1 MQSLELAFKL
11 ILDPSVLAVICLA
24 SGLGVIIGA
33 TPGLTAVMGT
43 ALLVPI
49 TFFMEP
55 VPAIA
60 AIVAMAAMAIFAGDI
75 PGALV
80 RIPGTPASAAY
91 VNEAYQITRRG
102 QPELA
107 LGVCMVAS
115 CIGGLLGTVVLVVAS
130 PVLAEFALSFSSVE
144 YFWLGLLGLTC
155 AAFVSTGNV
164 VKGVA
169 SLAFGLFLGT
179 IGVDIMAGHARFTFG
194 LTELMGGIGFI
205 PVLIGMFALP
215 EILRNIETKRPR
227 PKIEGRMGRIFAGLG
242 DILWR
247 RKLNVI
253 RGASIGTCVG
263 ALPGAGADI
272 AAWVGYAI
280 SRRTS
285 KTPEKFGTGHV
296 EGIVEAAASNNASL
310 SGAWVPALVF
320 GIPGDSITA
329 IAIGVL
335 FLKGMEPGPTIFTKQ
350 PHLLYA
356 VFIAFFIAN
365 LLLIPLG
372 YLVIKFSSY
381 LLRVPDPVMFP
392 IILMCCIVGSFAIN
406 NTVFGVAVMLCVGLV
421 GYLMEENDFPLAP
434 AILGMVLGDMV
445 EFNFMTT
452 MIKAKGDLTVFFSRP
467 IAASLGVVTVGIW
480 LSPVGLALWRMY
492 RNGASGPPRRDVGAT
507 P

>member
-1 MQSLELAFKL
+1 MHSLELALKL
-11 ILDPSVLAVICLA
+11 ILDPSVLAVIGMA
-24 SGLGVIIGA
+24 STLGVIIGA

-43 ALLVPI
+43 ALLVPV

-91 VNEAYQITRRG
+91 VDEAYQLTRQGR
-102 QPELA
+102 PELA
-107 LGVCMVAS
+107 LGVCMGAS
-115 CIGGLLGTVVLVVAS
+115 CIGGLLGTVVLVIGS

-155 AAFVSTGNV
+155 AAFVSPGNI

-179 IGVDIMAGHARFTFG
+179 IGVDIMAGHPRFTFG
-194 LTELMGGIGFI
+194 LMELMGGIGFI

-215 EILRNIETKRPR
+215 EILRNLDTRRPR
-227 PKIEGRMGRIFAGLG
+227 PTIERRLGRIFEGLG
-242 DILWR
+242 SILWHQ
-247 RKLNVI
+247 KVNVL
-253 RGASIGTCVG
+253 RGASIGTCIG

-296 EGIVEAAASNNASL
+296 EGIVEATASNNAAL

-372 YLVIKFSSY
+372 YLVIRFSSY
-381 LLRVPDPVMFP
+381 LLRVPDPVLFP
-392 IILMCCIVGSFAIN
+392 IILMCCVVGAFAIN
-406 NTVFGVAVMLCVGLV
+406 NTVFGVGVMLCIGLV
-421 GYLMEENDFPLAP
+421 GYLMEENEFPLAP

-452 MIKAKGDLTVFFSRP
+452 MIKAKGDFAVFFSRP
-467 IAASLGVVTVGIW
+467 IAATLGIVTLMIW
-480 LSPVGLALWRMY
+480 LSPLGIGLWRRY
-492 RNGASGPPRRDVGAT
+492 RSQAADSTRRDAEAG